1 MFQVIYTAK
10 ALKSLSKLDKT
21 QARLIV
27 AWIEKNLVNS
37 SNPRFTGKN
46 IKGDLADWRYRVGN
60 YRILCHIIDQTIT
73 IEVIN
78 IGHRKDIYKWL

>member
-10 ALKSLSKLDKT
+10 ALKSLAKLDKA
-21 QARLIV
+21 QVKLIV
-27 AWIEKNLVNS
+27 SWIEKNLINCA
-37 SNPRFTGKN
+37 NPRFTGKH

-60 YRILCHIIDQTIT
+60 YRILCHILEETIT

-78 IGHRKDIYKWL
+78 IGHRKDIYK

>member
-37 SNPRFTGKN
+37 SNPVSYTHLTLPTK
-46 IKGDLADWRYRVGN
+46 A
-60 YRILCHIIDQTIT
+60 
-73 IEVIN
+73 
-78 IGHRKDIYKWL
+78 